1 MSNNAED
8 RIERLA
14 RIFGAL
20 SNPNRLRMFMRLAS
34 CCPAGTVCDGDE
46 IECCCVG
53 ELGEEV
59 DVAASTVS
67 HHLKELRDAGLMKSR
82 RCGRRI
88 ECWIDPEVL
97 RALAEFF
104 SAPPCE
110 CYDQRGDAP

>member
-1 MSNNAED
+1 MSNNVD
-8 RIERLA
+8 DQVERLA

-20 SNPNRLRMFMRLAS
+20 SNANRLRIFMRLVS
-34 CCPAGTVCDGDE
+34 CCPPGTVCDEDE
-46 IECCCVG
+46 GAACCVG

-67 HHLKELRDAGLMKSR
+67 HHLKELRDAGLIRSR
-82 RCGRRI
+82 RRGRSV

-104 SAPPCE
+104 GAPPC
-110 CYDQRGDAP
+110 Q